1 MAFIQACRLT
11 KYNEIG
17 LYALF
22 IFNSHLPHLRIYVG
36 QTLDPGQTIVESPEI
51 ERHRR
56 SIFTRFHTGNKN

>member
-1 MAFIQACRLT
+1 MAFIKPTRLT
-11 KYNEIG
+11 KYNETS
-17 LYALF
+17 LYALL
-22 IFNSHLPHLRIYVG
+22 IFNSHLQLRIYIG